1 MNAYAPKGKRTST
14 AAPRTRGPGGPPG
27 HSTPD
32 QPPAPPA
39 PLDALR
45 ERLATLDA
53 LSDLAAR
60 TVEDAASENPVTRR
74 RHARLIGMIAECA
87 ADAYEAAL
95 SLR

>member
-1 MNAYAPKGKRTST
+1 
-14 AAPRTRGPGGPPG
+14 
-27 HSTPD
+27 
-32 QPPAPPA
+32 
-39 PLDALR
+39 
-45 ERLATLDA
+45 LDA